1 MANILLYFNILTN
14 IITWQGLEEKLKH
27 VEAERTSLSSALEE
41 VRNTSMDSN
50 TQVEKMTAEVKE
62 KSNEISGLQGSIFPF
77 VCFFTQPPCT
87 G

>member
-1 MANILLYFNILTN
+1 MNLQYSQ
-14 IITWQGLEEKLKH
+14 IINWQGLEEKLKH
-27 VEAERTSLSSALEE
+27 VEAEKTSLSSALEE

-62 KSNEISGLQGSIFPF
+62 KSNEISGLQESTLTC
-77 VCFFTQPPCT
+77 VCIFTQPPCT